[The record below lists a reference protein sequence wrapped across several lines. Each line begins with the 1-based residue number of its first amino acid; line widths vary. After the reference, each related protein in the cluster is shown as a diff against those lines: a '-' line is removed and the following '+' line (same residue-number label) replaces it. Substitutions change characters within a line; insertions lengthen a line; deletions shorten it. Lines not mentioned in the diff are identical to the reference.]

1 MNCDFLKPKA
11 VVTAASLTVLLAST
25 LGSTA
30 ALAAPVATAPA
41 SVSVNAA
48 ALTVVDYSKVFSD
61 ITGTEQNVTENGEL
75 DRTRGVVIVGGK
87 LHGRVFARLS
97 TSIAE

>member
-11 VVTAASLTVLLAST
+11 VVTAASSTVLLSSMSST

-41 SVSVNAA
+41 SVPVNAA
-48 ALTVVDYSKVFSD
+48 ALTVDD
-61 ITGTEQNVTENGEL
+61 
-75 DRTRGVVIVGGK
+75 
-87 LHGRVFARLS
+87 
-97 TSIAE
+97 